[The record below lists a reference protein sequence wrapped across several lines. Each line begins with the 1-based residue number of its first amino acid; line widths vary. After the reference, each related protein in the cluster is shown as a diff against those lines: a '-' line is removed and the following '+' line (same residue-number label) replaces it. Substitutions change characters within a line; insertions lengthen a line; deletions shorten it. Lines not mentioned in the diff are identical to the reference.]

1 MPNDSLQVQMLGNF
15 SISHAASSISSGND
29 RSKKLWLL
37 IAYLICHRGTC
48 VPSDEL
54 IDLLWGC
61 GAKDG
66 NPANA
71 LKTLFH
77 RARTLL
83 NRLGDNMGY
92 DLLLRQEGGYAWN
105 AGVPVEVDAD
115 RFDDLCQSA
124 AGTADEDARLACLLE
139 ALELY
144 QGEFLEK
151 LSTEVW
157 VLPIASRY
165 RRLYVTCATEAAALL
180 EARGR
185 WEEMASLCRAALKRE
200 PCGEY
205 FCQGLMT
212 ALIRVGDQQGAV
224 EVYAEVR
231 ERLMSELGV
240 PPSDEIR
247 KLHQTALRSTA
258 PQALSLSSLL
268 AQLQEVPGDGAL
280 ICDYDYFRTIYQAH
294 ARMSERNGDAAHLVL
309 VSVTD
314 EDGGP
319 PLRGLD
325 RVMDHLQEIL
335 RFCLR
340 RGDAAARCSVSQF
353 VVLLPQANYE
363 NSQMVCQRIGKAFS
377 RQYPH
382 SPARVR
388 MDIQPLAPA
397 SGQGEHTIG

>member
-1 MPNDSLQVQMLGNF
+1 MPNNILRVQMLGNF
-15 SISHAASSISSGND
+15 SISHAAASINSSND

-37 IAYLICHRGTC
+37 VAYLICHRGAC
-48 VPSDEL
+48 VPPDEL
-54 IDLLWGC
+54 IDLLWG
-61 GAKDG
+61 GGSKDG

-71 LKTLFH
+71 LKTMFH

-83 NRLGDNMGY
+83 NRLGENMGY

-105 AGVPVEVDAD
+105 TEIPVEVDAD
-115 RFDDLCQSA
+115 KFIALCRSA
-124 AGTADEDARLACLLE
+124 AGMADEDARLACLLE

-151 LSTEVW
+151 LSSEVW

-165 RRLYVTCATEAAALL
+165 HHMYVMCAKEAVALL
-180 EARGR
+180 ETQGR
-185 WEEMASLCRAALKRE
+185 WKEMAELCRSALERE

-212 ALIRVGDQQGAV
+212 ALIQVGDQRGAV

-231 ERLMSELGV
+231 ERLMGELGI
-240 PPSDEIR
+240 PPSNEVR
-247 KLHQTALRSTA
+247 KLYQTALRAIA

-268 AQLQEVPGDGAL
+268 AQLQEAPGDGAL
-280 ICDYDYFRTIYQAH
+280 ICDYDYFRSIYQAH
-294 ARMSERNGDAAHLVL
+294 ARMSERNGDAAHLAL

-319 PLRGLD
+319 PPRGLD

-335 RFCLR
+335 RLYLR
-340 RGDAAARCSVSQF
+340 RGDAAARCSISQF

-363 NSQMVCQRIGKAFS
+363 NSRMVCQRISKAFS

-382 SPARVR
+382 SSARVR
-388 MDIQPLAPA
+388 TDIQPLAP
-397 SGQGEHTIG
+397 SSERGEHTI